1 MEGYTAAT
9 VGTVQEGTQPQQT
22 EYENFDSAYE
32 DTYDNADG
40 SYIDENYNPDLDDWA
55 AGQPTE

>member
-1 MEGYTAAT
+1 MCIRDR
-9 VGTVQEGTQPQQT
+9 EGTQPQQT